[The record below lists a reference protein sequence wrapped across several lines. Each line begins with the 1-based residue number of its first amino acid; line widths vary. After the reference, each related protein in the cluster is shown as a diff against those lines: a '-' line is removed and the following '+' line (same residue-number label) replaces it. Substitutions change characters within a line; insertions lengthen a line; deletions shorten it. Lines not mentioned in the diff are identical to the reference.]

1 MLKQEMFRAVA
12 YARFSSEMQRGE
24 SIDAQ
29 VRAIAEYA
37 KKNGYTL
44 VHKQKVID
52 KYLSSKLGAKA
63 VMLMFSEPDV
73 DLGLWTKDIY
83 AKAFM
88 KSKTQA
94 ELDFEIKK
102 QEKVNQLK
110 LEKSEQFNIGNL
122 LAAQRIMQGNPERG
136 MPSLENVFDNEIRQ
150 VYQMMDN
157 ERKAIKEEVKREL
170 MREGAVNEQTE
181 SN

>member
-1 MLKQEMFRAVA
+1 
-12 YARFSSEMQRGE
+12 
-24 SIDAQ
+24 
-29 VRAIAEYA
+29 
-37 KKNGYTL
+37 
-44 VHKQKVID
+44 
-52 KYLSSKLGAKA
+52 
-63 VMLMFSEPDV
+63 
-73 DLGLWTKDIY
+73 
-83 AKAFM
+83 M

-102 QEKVNQLK
+102 QEKINQLK
-110 LEKSEQFNIGNL
+110 LEQSEQFNIGNL